1 MKAEREKSFSS
12 FCVLWKT
19 EWKNI
24 CFPDSGSKNVEFEKV
39 EDRENKDRWKG
50 RVFRNTTIPCI
61 KNGQVCTAPSS
72 GLYKK
77 GCPQRRGRC
86 PHRPAGCDAR
96 AVGKNAH
103 ACSVDTPGRCG
114 YRPLHGIRREW
125 AFNHRMFLRN
135 CRNFT
140 KSALPSSLLMCYT
153 DRNKTVTVKPTG
165 NGGKSFRKGMFP

>member
-50 RVFRNTTIPCI
+50 RVFRNTTIPYI

-77 GCPQRRGRC
+77 GCPSVGGDALIAPPGATPEQSEKRTRLFRR
-86 PHRPAGCDAR
+86 H
-96 AVGKNAH
+96 
-103 ACSVDTPGRCG
+103 PGS
-114 YRPLHGIRREW
+114 
-125 AFNHRMFLRN
+125 M
-135 CRNFT
+135 
-140 KSALPSSLLMCYT
+140 
-153 DRNKTVTVKPTG
+153 
-165 NGGKSFRKGMFP
+165 

>member
-1 MKAEREKSFSS
+1 MILLLFLRPVENRVEKH
-12 FCVLWKT
+12 
-19 EWKNI
+19 
-24 CFPDSGSKNVEFEKV
+24 
-39 EDRENKDRWKG
+39 
-50 RVFRNTTIPCI
+50 
-61 KNGQVCTAPSS
+61 
-72 GLYKK
+72 

-96 AVGKNAH
+96 AVGKNVH

-125 AFNHRMFLRN
+125 AFNHKMFLRN

-153 DRNKTVTVKPTG
+153 DRNKTVTMKPTG

>member
-1 MKAEREKSFSS
+1 MPVRRVIPYSRHRALKLLHSKAACANSLRWSSTVRLSHGILITPLFVCFSMPL
-12 FCVLWKT
+12 FYHRTVYH
-19 EWKNI
+19 
-24 CFPDSGSKNVEFEKV
+24 
-39 EDRENKDRWKG
+39 
-50 RVFRNTTIPCI
+50 VFAHLYTMLLH
-61 KNGQVCTAPSS
+61 CT
-72 GLYKK
+72 
-77 GCPQRRGRC
+77 C

-125 AFNHRMFLRN
+125 AFNHKMFLRN

-153 DRNKTVTVKPTG
+153 DRNKTAAMKPTG